1 MLAKLGLSLSALIL
15 LVGCASQPDDV
26 ETPTASPSATP
37 SESQSSQPEAEES
50 SGPKTCQE
58 GVQVAIEGTIN
69 SQTAAFGADDYEL
82 AYSFSS
88 PYFQATVTVEQFV
101 QIINSSYGPLIS
113 SSNLVFSNCQT
124 DQDEKLGVINVRFIQ
139 ESNDVYG
146 LQYLLVNTKDGWRV
160 QAASRLGVVGE
171 GA

>member
-1 MLAKLGLSLSALIL
+1 MLAKLGASLSALLL
-15 LVGCASQPDDV
+15 LVGCASEPAAI

-37 SESQSSQPEAEES
+37 TETESSAPETDA
-50 SGPKTCQE
+50 SGPKMCQE
-58 GVQVAIEGTIN
+58 DVQLAIEETIN
-69 SQTAAFGADDYEL
+69 SQTAAFGSDDYEL

-139 ESNDVYG
+139 ENNDVYG